1 METPRST
8 TRFTPTNCNSAKPRG
23 IPPAIQ
29 KLLAALLFLIAIHH
43 PAQAALYVSNMS
55 NLWTQGG
62 IGDIHNLFPGGNP
75 YGTNIARFTTGGGT
89 FRLDAITLEFYS
101 GFYAPQWVNVQL
113 FRHTAGG
120 DVFLGNLGNPV
131 LNPAPT
137 QWPQVSNPASYTAFV
152 DYSPL
157 AQINLDPFSQYS
169 VVTSMAANSPATAA
183 LLFTRSFA
191 YTAPTDWVMGLTSS
205 DNPYAFGENLVMG
218 VYATLVPEPN
228 SVALLFGGLILTVR
242 IRKPRQVSATRTRY

>member
-1 METPRST
+1 L
-8 TRFTPTNCNSAKPRG
+8 
-23 IPPAIQ
+23 AI
-29 KLLAALLFLIAIHH
+29 LLFVIAITH
-43 PAQAALYVSNMS
+43 PAKAALYVSNMG

-75 YGTNIARFTTGGGT
+75 YGTNIARFTTGTGN
-89 FRLDAITLEFYS
+89 FSLNAITLEFYS

-120 DVFLGNLGNPV
+120 DVFLGSLGNPV
-131 LNPAPT
+131 LNPTPT
-137 QWPQVSNPASYTAFV
+137 QWPQSSNPASYTAFV

-157 AQINLDPFSQYS
+157 TQFNLDPLSQYN
-169 VVTSMAANSPATAA
+169 VVVSMAANSPATAA

-191 YTAPTDWVMGLTSS
+191 YTTPTDWVMGFTSS
-205 DNPYAFGENLVMG
+205 DNPYAAGENLVMG

-228 SVALLFGGLILTVR
+228 SVALLFGGLIL
-242 IRKPRQVSATRTRY
+242 ILL